1 MRDRLSTDRFHCVSY
16 ESLTGD
22 PEATLQGLCEF
33 LQVEYTPSMLN
44 FHSSNEASN
53 AAASSALWGNV
64 TKPVMKDNTKK
75 FLKYAS
81 DEEITIF
88 ELVAGDVLDALG
100 YERVKIA
107 KGQEI
112 QFTNS
117 AIDKFN
123 EINQGLKAEVLKQV
137 DPEDLK
143 RRDIQASLLQEIKS
157 RQLVA
162 V

>member
-1 MRDRLSTDRFHCVSY
+1 MH
-16 ESLTGD
+16 
-22 PEATLQGLCEF
+22 
-33 LQVEYTPSMLN
+33 
-44 FHSSNEASN
+44 
-53 AAASSALWGNV
+53 
-64 TKPVMKDNTKK
+64 KPVIKNNTKK
-75 FLKYAS
+75 FLKYAT

-112 QFTNS
+112 EFTNT

-123 EINQGLKAEVLKQV
+123 EINQNLKAEVLKQI

-143 RRDIQASLLQEIKS
+143 RRDIQASLLQEIKN